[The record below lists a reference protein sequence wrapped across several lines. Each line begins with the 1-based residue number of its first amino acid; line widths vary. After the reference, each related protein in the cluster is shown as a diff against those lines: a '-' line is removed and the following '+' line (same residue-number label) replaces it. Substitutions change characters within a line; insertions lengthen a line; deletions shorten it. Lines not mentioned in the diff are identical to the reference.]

1 MNDTGKLIPCEK
13 LHTNLTALS
22 FPSSITMCRQRQDG
36 QFSTPPGGSVSCRH
50 KRKAK
55 MGHNLEAPGTRMSNM
70 ACMYLPNTVVKDPDM
85 AKTLQEPQRLFW
97 PYYYQLSL
105 WNVSIFWNR
114 STSKIC
120 PLGQLKI
127 CGAHYLEGTP

>member
-1 MNDTGKLIPCEK
+1 
-13 LHTNLTALS
+13 
-22 FPSSITMCRQRQDG
+22 
-36 QFSTPPGGSVSCRH
+36 
-50 KRKAK
+50 

-97 PYYYQLSL
+97 PYYHQLSL

-114 STSKIC
+114 VTSKIC

-127 CGAHYLEGTP
+127 CGAHYLEGAP